1 MKGLRK
7 TTGLPDVIDAFH
19 EALGCHGQPE
29 RFSWSHSLVYQAA
42 CKTGFSI
49 LRLSPPQESFQT
61 FSQFYNELKDNLLS
75 QLADPINNPL
85 SQIDQLS
92 RDMELDPA
100 LLYYLTKPAG
110 SYMRQYMRQKSMGSL
125 TRMNREIALPL

>member
-1 MKGLRK
+1 MKGLRN

-19 EALGCHGQPE
+19 EALSCHGQPE
-29 RFSWSHSLVYQAA
+29 RFSWSHPMVYQAA

-49 LRLSPPQESFQT
+49 LRLSSPQDSFVT
-61 FSQFYNELKDNLLS
+61 FSQCYKTLKAALLS
-75 QLADPINNPL
+75 ELADPRSNPL

-92 RDMELDPA
+92 REMELDPA

-110 SYMRQYMRQKSMGSL
+110 SYMRQYMRQKSLGSL
-125 TRMNREIALPL
+125 TSMNRDVTLPL

>member
-1 MKGLRK
+1 MKGLRN

-19 EALGCHGQPE
+19 EALSCHGQPE
-29 RFSWSHSLVYQAA
+29 RFSWSHPVVYKAA

-49 LRLSPPQESFQT
+49 LRLSSPQDSFVT
-61 FSQFYNELKDNLLS
+61 FSQFFAELKGALLS
-75 QLADPINNPL
+75 ELADPHNNPL

-110 SYMRQYMRQKSMGSL
+110 SYMRQYMRQKTLGSL
-125 TRMNREIALPL
+125 TSMNREISLPL